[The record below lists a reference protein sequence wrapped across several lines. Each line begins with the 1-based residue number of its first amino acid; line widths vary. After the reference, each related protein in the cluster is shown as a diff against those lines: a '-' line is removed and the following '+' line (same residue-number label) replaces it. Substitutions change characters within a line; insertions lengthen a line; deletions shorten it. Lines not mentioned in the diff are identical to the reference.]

1 MPLFF
6 SSVRPE
12 KAKAFYPFPILSQN
26 ILERKVGE
34 DAGALAQHT
43 DELLR
48 RVLHVGILQDVDAA
62 IHLVVG
68 SINRNSSHAFLQD
81 GGGFR
86 KYSYQIAAIQEVE
99 DDVHIIH
106 FYHDLGV
113 EILALYQVIE
123 GVAGLQP
130 LAWKDEVVA
139 LQL

>member
-1 MPLFF
+1 M
-6 SSVRPE
+6 
-12 KAKAFYPFPILSQN
+12 
-26 ILERKVGE
+26 
-34 DAGALAQHT
+34 
-43 DELLR
+43 
-48 RVLHVGILQDVDAA
+48 DAA

-68 SINRNSSHAFLQD
+68 SIYRNRSHAFLQD

-86 KYSYQIAAIQEVE
+86 KHRYQVAAMQEVE

-106 FYHDLGV
+106 LYHDLEV

-123 GVAGLQP
+123 GVAGLQS